1 MCGRYPGGV
10 LRSARNAGLAALICA
25 GGLVVTGLLA
35 LLFPIAQVR
44 DQATLQG
51 FTELDRPR
59 LAPWLDQVAH
69 LADPIPYALL
79 GAACAVVALVRRRPR
94 VALAVPVILVGAELT
109 TQGLKQLLAQP
120 RVADWLGEAQI
131 ADASWPSG
139 HATAAM
145 AIALCAVLVA
155 PARWRPVVAAIG
167 GLFAIAIAYA
177 ILALSWHFPSDI
189 VGGYLSALTWTLSGV
204 AVLCWWEERAP
215 VTVRADPG
223 PTRAER
229 RLPLVVGGLVL
240 AAALAVASVAPGRVA
255 DFAADHPTF
264 MVGAGLIAVMAVV
277 IALGFARALGT
288 GVTTGSPP
296 AATAVRPH
304 RSPHG

>member
-69 LADPIPYALL
+69 LADPVPYALL
-79 GAACAVVALVRRRPR
+79 GAACAIVALVRGRPH

-109 TQGLKQLLAQP
+109 TQALKQLLAQP

-155 PARWRPVVAAIG
+155 PARWRPIVAAVG
-167 GLFAIAIAYA
+167 GLFAIGVAYA

-189 VGGYLSALTWTLSGV
+189 VGGYLSALTWTLGGV
-204 AVLCWWEERAP
+204 AVLCWWEERSP
-215 VTVRADPG
+215 VAVRDDPG

-240 AAALAVASVAPGRVA
+240 AAALAVASVAPQRVA
-255 DFAADHPTF
+255 DFATAHPTF
-264 MVGAGLIAVMAVV
+264 MVGAGLIAAMAVV
-277 IALGFARALGT
+277 IALGFARALGS
-288 GVTTGSPP
+288 TTGSPP

-304 RSPHG
+304 RSPRG